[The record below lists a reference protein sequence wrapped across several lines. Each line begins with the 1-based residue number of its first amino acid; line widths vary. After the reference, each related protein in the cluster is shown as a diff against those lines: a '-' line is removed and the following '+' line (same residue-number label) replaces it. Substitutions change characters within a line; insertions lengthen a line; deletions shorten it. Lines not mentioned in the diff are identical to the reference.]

1 MRLNY
6 IKTGLVMTAKEVLR
20 NRIALILFLL
30 IPSLFN
36 TLIVL
41 TTKDRPITL
50 HLASIPEGTFFK
62 VSERNETLVFIALA
76 AAGFIAAF
84 LGLNLIQKHI
94 GVDRRLVL
102 CGYRPS
108 ELIIAKLT
116 LLLFV
121 ILLIGGYVT
130 SSLLFFFQPRH
141 FFQVFLGF
149 ILGGYIYGCYGLLV
163 GTIFK
168 RELEGILC
176 IILLGNIDVGWLQ
189 NPLYYAASQNKAII
203 RALPAFFP
211 SQTSMVAAF
220 TDHSMSQLF
229 MGGIVYGGTLLATG
243 LLIYWWKMRIKK

>member
-1 MRLNY
+1 MFFNAFQLY
-6 IKTGLVMTAKEVLR
+6 K
-20 NRIALILFLL
+20 NRIGDDGKGGFTEPDRPDPFLL

-36 TLIVL
+36 ALIVL

-116 LLLFV
+116 LLLFCDPSDRGV
-121 ILLIGGYVT
+121 CYIIALVLL
-130 SSLLFFFQPRH
+130 SAP
-141 FFQVFLGF
+141 
-149 ILGGYIYGCYGLLV
+149 
-163 GTIFK
+163 
-168 RELEGILC
+168 
-176 IILLGNIDVGWLQ
+176 
-189 NPLYYAASQNKAII
+189 P
-203 RALPAFFP
+203 
-211 SQTSMVAAF
+211 
-220 TDHSMSQLF
+220 
-229 MGGIVYGGTLLATG
+229 
-243 LLIYWWKMRIKK
+243 